1 MKLKH
6 YGKYYS
12 VFYIFNI
19 IFLSFLALLCI
30 LPLVNILAVSLSSS
44 HYVAAG
50 RVNFFPVG
58 FTQASYQIALRDPRF
73 WNSFRISMHR
83 TILGSAVNLLLTILV
98 AYPMSKDTKYF
109 PSRNRYMMYIFIT
122 MMFSGGL
129 VPTFLI
135 VHYTGLIDNVWSLI
149 LPGAVNAWF
158 IVLMLNFFRQLPK
171 EIEEAAI
178 IDGAGHLRI
187 LFRIIL
193 PVSKASI
200 ATIALF
206 AMVGHWNSWF
216 DGMIYMRTLA
226 TRPLATYLQSLLT
239 ADVARELGRHMPEE
253 AQRYMALLNTRT
265 LRAAIVFLNA
275 LPIIMVY
282 PFLQKYFAKGL
293 VLGSVKG

>member
-6 YGKYYS
+6 YGRFYS
-12 VFYIFNI
+12 VFYVFNI
-19 IFLSFLALLCI
+19 IFLSVLALLCI
-30 LPLVNILAVSLSSS
+30 LPLINILAVSFSTS
-44 HYVAAG
+44 HYVVAG
-50 RVNFFPVG
+50 RVSFWPVG
-58 FTQASYQIALRDPRF
+58 FTRASYYIALSDPRF
-73 WNSFRISMHR
+73 WGSFSISMQR
-83 TILGSAVNLLLTILV
+83 TIIGGVVNLLMTIFV

-109 PSRNRYMMYIFIT
+109 PARNRYMMYVFIT

-129 VPTFLI
+129 VPTFLV
-135 VHYTGLIDNVWSLI
+135 VHYTGLIDTIWALI

-178 IDGAGHLRI
+178 IDGAGHMTI
-187 LFRIIL
+187 LFKIVL

-216 DGMIYMRTLA
+216 DGMIYARTLA
-226 TRPLATYLQSLLT
+226 RRPLATYLQSLLT
-239 ADVARELGRHMPEE
+239 ADVAREMARHMPAE
-253 AQRYMALLNTRT
+253 AQHYMSLLNTRT

>member
-1 MKLKH
+1 MKLQH
-6 YGKYYS
+6 YGRFYK
-12 VFYIFNI
+12 VFYVINI
-19 IFLSFLALLCI
+19 LFLAFLAALCI
-30 LPLVNILAVSLSSS
+30 LPLINILAVSLSTS

-50 RVNFFPVG
+50 RVSFWPVG
-58 FTQASYQIALRDPRF
+58 FTNASYAIALRDARF
-73 WNSFRISMHR
+73 WNSFSISVQR
-83 TILGSAVNLLLTILV
+83 TVIGSAVNLFMTILV
-98 AYPMSKDTKYF
+98 AYPLSKDSKYF
-109 PSRNRYMMYIFIT
+109 PGRNRYMMFVFIT
-122 MMFSGGL
+122 MMFNGGL
-129 VPTFLI
+129 VPTFLV
-135 VHYTGLIDNVWSLI
+135 VHYTGLIDSIWSLI

-178 IDGAGHLRI
+178 IDGAGHMTI
-187 LFRIIL
+187 LWKIIL

-200 ATIALF
+200 ATITLF
-206 AMVGHWNSWF
+206 AMVSHWNSWF

-239 ADVARELGRHMPEE
+239 ADVARELGRHMPAE
-253 AQRYMALLNTRT
+253 AQRYMSLLNTRT